1 MYTYKCGLMN
11 WSGYG
16 SYAIIGY
23 NVDGDYQNHLFSGLS
38 SASDIA
44 CASAVDSSWYNVWY
58 MLGTSEDYTQHMRSQ
73 CIFRVGEDKALIGDV
88 AEIASGLQPCPC
100 TLGQAQV
107 DVRFISYTSS
117 STAICYVQ
125 LLATRSSVQSC
136 CYSLE

>member
-1 MYTYKCGLMN
+1 MYTYKCGLMS

-44 CASAVDSSWYNVWY
+44 CSSASESSWYNVWY
-58 MLGTSEDYTQHMRSQ
+58 VLGTSEDYTQQMRSQ
-73 CIFRVGEDKALIGDV
+73 CISRVGEDKAVTGDV
-88 AEIASGLQPCPC
+88 AEIASGLQSCPC

-117 STAICYVQ
+117 NTAICYMQ
-125 LLATRSSVQSC
+125 LLAAGSSVQSC
-136 CYSLE
+136 CYSVE